1 LSESHLSGSGPCHCN
16 VTIRRRGLD
25 VVVALDGELDLATAP
40 AVARALRDLI
50 EDQGHLDVVLDL
62 GAVSF
67 IDSIGIRTI
76 LDARRSLCVRNGRFT
91 IVDPS
96 AAVRR
101 VLRILGLNV
110 QLEALAFADN

>member
-1 LSESHLSGSGPCHCN
+1 M
-16 VTIRRRGLD
+16 
-25 VVVALDGELDLATAP
+25 VVALDGEFDLETAP

-67 IDSIGIRTI
+67 IDSIGIRTV
-76 LDARRSLCVRNGRFT
+76 LDARRSLCERNGRFT

-101 VLRILGLNV
+101 VLRILGLNA
-110 QLEALAFADN
+110 QLDARAFADN

>member
-1 LSESHLSGSGPCHCN
+1 LSKSHLSGSGPCHCN
-16 VTIRRRGLD
+16 VAIRRRGLD

-62 GAVSF
+62 GAVTF
-67 IDSIGIRTI
+67 IDSIGIRTV
-76 LDARRSLCVRNGRFT
+76 LDARSALCARRGRFT

-101 VLRILGLNV
+101 VLRILGLNA
-110 QLEALAFADN
+110 QLDAPAFADN